1 MLRKRLALLLATII
15 LLSYIAFPNQ
25 SQANPELSV
34 YINDELQNFTPAPFI
49 QSGTTLVPMRAF
61 FEALGAE
68 VGWDNATRTATAKR
82 GDITVALPIGSTT
95 AYVNGEP
102 KTLAVPAQLIN
113 GHTFIPLRFVSES
126 LGDKVE
132 YIPETRTIKITSSY
146 IATKDKLRV
155 HFIDVGQGDAIL
167 IQFPSGQNMLIDA
180 GEDENIV
187 ASYIASQGIIRLDHV
202 IATHPHADHIGGM
215 AKVIKSFE
223 IAKIY
228 MPRTTHTT
236 RTYEN
241 LLLAIKD
248 KGLKITTAKA
258 GLDIDV
264 GDGIEAKLVAPNSD
278 SYQNLNDYSAVLRL
292 VYGNTSFIF
301 TGDTESVSE
310 LEMINSGYSLKSDV
324 LKVGHHGSSTS
335 TTPAFL
341 NAVSPKY
348 AVISCGK
355 DNSYGHP
362 HQEVITR
369 LNNTGVIIY
378 RTDESGTIIAE
389 SDGSTITFDKE
400 PSEIK
405 EAPPGESEPLP
416 VPIIDPIPV
425 PITETDDDIDDSYIG
440 NKNTKKFHLPTCSS
454 LPAQHNRVYFKTRD
468 EAIKAG
474 FDPCKICRP

>member
-1 MLRKRLALLLATII
+1 M
-15 LLSYIAFPNQ
+15 
-25 SQANPELSV
+25 
-34 YINDELQNFTPAPFI
+34 
-49 QSGTTLVPMRAF
+49 
-61 FEALGAE
+61 
-68 VGWDNATRTATAKR
+68 
-82 GDITVALPIGSTT
+82 
-95 AYVNGEP
+95 P
-102 KTLAVPAQLIN
+102 K
-113 GHTFIPLRFVSES
+113 
-126 LGDKVE
+126 
-132 YIPETRTIKITSSY
+132 
-146 IATKDKLRV
+146 
-155 HFIDVGQGDAIL
+155 
-167 IQFPSGQNMLIDA
+167 
-180 GEDENIV
+180 
-187 ASYIASQGIIRLDHV
+187 
-202 IATHPHADHIGGM
+202 
-215 AKVIKSFE
+215 
-223 IAKIY
+223 
-228 MPRTTHTT
+228 TTHTT

-248 KGLKITTAKA
+248 RGLKITTAKA

-264 GDGIEAKLVAPNSD
+264 GQGIEAKLVAPNSD

-292 VYGNTSFIF
+292 VYGNTGFIF
-301 TGDTESVSE
+301 TGDAESVSE

-389 SDGSTITFDKE
+389 SDSSTITFDKE

>member
-1 MLRKRLALLLATII
+1 
-15 LLSYIAFPNQ
+15 
-25 SQANPELSV
+25 
-34 YINDELQNFTPAPFI
+34 
-49 QSGTTLVPMRAF
+49 
-61 FEALGAE
+61 
-68 VGWDNATRTATAKR
+68 
-82 GDITVALPIGSTT
+82 
-95 AYVNGEP
+95 
-102 KTLAVPAQLIN
+102 
-113 GHTFIPLRFVSES
+113 
-126 LGDKVE
+126 
-132 YIPETRTIKITSSY
+132 
-146 IATKDKLRV
+146 
-155 HFIDVGQGDAIL
+155 
-167 IQFPSGQNMLIDA
+167 
-180 GEDENIV
+180 
-187 ASYIASQGIIRLDHV
+187 
-202 IATHPHADHIGGM
+202 
-215 AKVIKSFE
+215 
-223 IAKIY
+223 
-228 MPRTTHTT
+228 
-236 RTYEN
+236 
-241 LLLAIKD
+241 
-248 KGLKITTAKA
+248 
-258 GLDIDV
+258 
-264 GDGIEAKLVAPNSD
+264 
-278 SYQNLNDYSAVLRL
+278 
-292 VYGNTSFIF
+292 
-301 TGDTESVSE
+301 
-310 LEMINSGYSLKSDV
+310 MINSGYSLKSDV